1 MIVPNKIISI
11 DESVVFKAAKLLS
24 KLDDTNDVLDLYSKN
39 KKLFFDIPEYIEA
52 LDVLFVLKKIDLDLN
67 NGVIKIA

>member
-11 DESVVFKAAKLLS
+11 DESVIYKAAKLLP
-24 KLDDTNDVLDLYSKN
+24 KINNDVQISELYTKN
-39 KKLFFDIPEYIEA
+39 KRLFIDIPDFIEA
-52 LDVLFVLKKIDLDLN
+52 LDVLFALNKIDVDLD

>member
-11 DESVVFKAAKLLS
+11 DESVIYKAAKLLP
-24 KLDDTNDVLDLYSKN
+24 KINNDAQISELYTKN
-39 KKLFFDIPEYIEA
+39 KRLFVDIPDFIEA
-52 LDVLFVLKKIDLDLN
+52 LDVLFALNKIDVDLD

>member
-11 DESVVFKAAKLLS
+11 DESVIYKAAKLLP
-24 KLDDTNDVLDLYSKN
+24 KINNDVQISELYTKN
-39 KKLFFDIPEYIEA
+39 KRLFIDNFIDA
-52 LDVLFVLKKIDLDLN
+52 LDVLFALNKIDVDLD

>member
-11 DESVVFKAAKLLS
+11 DESVIYKAAKLLP
-24 KLDDTNDVLDLYSKN
+24 KINNDVQISELYTKN
-39 KKLFFDIPEYIEA
+39 KRLFIDIPDFIDA
-52 LDVLFVLKKIDLDLN
+52 LDVLFALNKIDVDLD